1 MAYKFVC
8 STSISIMS
16 FPNVRLKKSNAVD
29 VLGISIAGPTGLSN
43 VTGSVLEPLEMV
55 EEVDGEVTVVPRAT
69 FVSSAE

>member
-8 STSISIMS
+8 STSISIML
-16 FPNVRLKKSNAVD
+16 FPNVRLKTSNAVD

-43 VTGSVLEPLEMV
+43 VTGSVLELV